1 MGRVKADGS
10 GPVKHRKAR
19 LRGPQAKPRTRAPG
33 AAELFSDF
41 AGTGSL
47 PRPIQ
52 KETPRLWRRL
62 WSDETVRTL
71 WAHLI
76 KGMR

>member
-1 MGRVKADGS
+1 MGRKKADGS
-10 GPVKHRKAR
+10 GLVKFPEDTLVRPA
-19 LRGPQAKPRTRAPG
+19 GPILHGVEDTGVAG

-52 KETPRLWRRL
+52 EETQAPG
-62 WSDETVRTL
+62 DGFGHTPQ
-71 WAHLI
+71 
-76 KGMR
+76 